1 MSLGDRDRIFA
12 DRTDAGRELA
22 KQLRGYRQRGDVV
35 VLGVPRGGVVV
46 AFEVA
51 SALHVPLDIFVSR
64 KLCVPGREEL
74 AFGAIA
80 SGNVRVLDQEIV
92 EGLEITEK
100 QIEVVTEAAR
110 KELERRERLYRGGRS
125 PLLLEGQTVLLVD
138 DGIAT
143 GSSMLAAI
151 RAVRFLKPARL
162 VVAVPVA
169 PQATCSRLRREVDE
183 LVCVETPRFFY
194 AIGQFYDDFSQVSD
208 EEVAELLRLAPQP
221 ALQNS

>member
-1 MSLGDRDRIFA
+1 MFFGEEDRIFA
-12 DRTDAGRELA
+12 DRTEAGRRLA
-22 KQLRGYRQRGDVV
+22 NKLPGYQDRRDAL

-51 SALHVPLDIFVSR
+51 SALHLPMDIFVSR
-64 KLCVPGREEL
+64 KLGVPGREEL

-80 SGNVRVLDQEIV
+80 SGNVRVLDREIV
-92 EGLEITEK
+92 QGLEITEQ
-100 QIEVVTEAAR
+100 QIEEVTRTAR
-110 KELERRERLYRGGRS
+110 IELERREQLYRGSRP
-125 PLLLEGQTVLLVD
+125 PLVLEGRTAILID

-151 RAVRFLKPARL
+151 RALRHLQPARL

-183 LVCVETPRFFY
+183 LVCLETPKFFY
-194 AIGQFYDDFSQVSD
+194 AIGQFYDDFSQVTD
-208 EEVAELLRLAPQP
+208 EEVTELLRLAPQP
-221 ALQNS
+221 ALQDV